1 MVHSGRKGTE
11 VGVQEAYLHCASR
24 QAVYIEEYSRHFVY
38 FSVAQTWKDAPHI
51 QTGSSWL
58 SQSFLEMLSLA
69 SVFYGCFLG
78 DSKSRKIDIDVIPT
92 PFLPPVY

>member
-51 QTGSSWL
+51 QTGSS
-58 SQSFLEMLSLA
+58 
-69 SVFYGCFLG
+69 
-78 DSKSRKIDIDVIPT
+78 
-92 PFLPPVY
+92 